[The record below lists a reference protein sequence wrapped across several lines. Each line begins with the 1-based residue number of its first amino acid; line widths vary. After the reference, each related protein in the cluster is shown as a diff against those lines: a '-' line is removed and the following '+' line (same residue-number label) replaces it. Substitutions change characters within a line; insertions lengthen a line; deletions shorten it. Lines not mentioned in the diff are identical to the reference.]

1 PQPRR
6 RPIPYPRDNPAHG
19 NRFCPCHAKS
29 SLPVC
34 KMMLPLQRG
43 AGGFVS
49 VGIDFDR
56 KTNTV

>member
-1 PQPRR
+1 
-6 RPIPYPRDNPAHG
+6 RDNPAHG